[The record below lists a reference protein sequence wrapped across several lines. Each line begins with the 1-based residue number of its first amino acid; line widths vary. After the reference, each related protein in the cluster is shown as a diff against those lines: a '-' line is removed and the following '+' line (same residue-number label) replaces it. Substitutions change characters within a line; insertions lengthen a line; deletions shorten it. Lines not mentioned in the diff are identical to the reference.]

1 MVSWGESK
9 LPLPHLIEYNFE
21 ILFLESGLILENRT
35 LRVKILYEIF
45 LLQKKVLIE
54 LSTANSLFEVSL

>member
-1 MVSWGESK
+1 MVSWGESE

-21 ILFLESGLILENRT
+21 TLFLESGLILENRT

>member
-45 LLQKKVLIE
+45 LLQKKC
-54 LSTANSLFEVSL
+54 